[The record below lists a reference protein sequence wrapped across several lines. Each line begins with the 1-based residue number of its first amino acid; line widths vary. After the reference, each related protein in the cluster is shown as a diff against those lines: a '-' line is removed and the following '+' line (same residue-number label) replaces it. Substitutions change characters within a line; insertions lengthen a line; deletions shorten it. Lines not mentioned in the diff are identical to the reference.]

1 MVYEYYNKKA
11 VRFTHNDQL
20 VVVLVANNP
29 GLKDRVVYAYNEE
42 TKKSIELTVEVQDEV
57 IVIADSICPLTQW
70 NP

>member
-11 VRFTHNDQL
+11 VKFTHNEQP

-29 GLKDRVVYAYNEE
+29 TLNDRIIYAYNEE
-42 TKKSIELTVEVQDEV
+42 TKKSIELPLEAQDEV
-57 IVIADSICPLTQW
+57 IVIADSVCPLYHW